1 MINKNETNR
10 VASVEILTE
19 YSQSHA
25 VAKMIAD
32 SVPSAYFCTFTIAD
46 GRKIPHNKHGQ
57 GVSEATP
64 LDMLF
69 SADEVLAMDT
79 PSRYIG
85 LVMHRPISDHGDVL
99 FVLDVDTKHSDAP
112 TDIAI
117 QSLGKRAKDHE
128 LLTERSVSGRGRHV
142 FGFAK
147 PDETI
152 LPKYNLGNRQEVEV
166 FGMPKSPKKSVLL
179 TGDMLTME
187 HLGGNPVNLHDLLDE
202 VGIIKRH
209 HDAFPPKPAPALIP
223 KAYERSFDEDYSRAA
238 DAISYI
244 DPDVDYND
252 WIALGQALQAG
263 LGDAG
268 FQIWDEWSS
277 AGGKYSGTNDLE
289 YHWRSFTPTKGVTIA
304 TVFGMAKAAG
314 YVPPT
319 RQQKTMS
326 AVEAF
331 QIPNPSSYPSLNQP
345 DAPQDSAAVPKPSV
359 ELGWP
364 EHRLDLTKLQPT
376 RYLIEGFLA
385 HSFMILAGMAAVG
398 KTSGLIS
405 LCLTIAGFKL
415 EGSDLITK
423 RPRKIIYVTEDM
435 HQVQQILFA
444 MCKHMDLDQQLVSD
458 AFIMM
463 EAKRSEVDELLLLS
477 HNVVRHTVN
486 GNRPFIILDTA
497 NATLALENEND
508 NSEAGSYISAL
519 KQTIYVQLDT
529 PMAIIAHTPKA
540 YSKTDEDASARGAS
554 AFVGD
559 VTLTSIMYI
568 DDQDN
573 RVMKLQ
579 KTRYEPAFREVIFT
593 STLIEEPV
601 LDDLNEI
608 QTVRCRISIPHS
620 LSIEAKANS
629 SIQKQLDQDLEKIDK
644 ACVHITDTINKFG
657 PVAIKMGSGGAKN
670 PPKEIAGLHRMVW
683 NDVYANVPGASK
695 SADTRRAVRN
705 GAYERFE
712 MEPHEG
718 WCVLRMR
725 QNLMA
730 SAGQEGAGVDYDV

>member
-1 MINKNETNR
+1 MERKHETNHK
-10 VASVEILTE
+10 ASMQILTE
-19 YSQSHA
+19 YQQSHA
-25 VAKMIAD
+25 VAKMIA
-32 SVPSAYFCTFTIAD
+32 SSAPSAYFCTFTIND
-46 GRKIPHNKHGQ
+46 GRKIPHHRQGQ

-79 PSRYIG
+79 PPRYMG
-85 LVMHRPISDHGDVL
+85 LVMHRPIVDRDDVF

-147 PDETI
+147 PDDTI
-152 LPKYNLGNRQEVEV
+152 LGKYNLGNRQEVEV

-179 TGDMLTME
+179 TGDMLTMDNI
-187 HLGGNPVNLHDLLDE
+187 GGNPVNLKHLLDD
-202 VGIIKRH
+202 VGIIRRH
-209 HDAFPPKPAPALIP
+209 HDAFPPKPAPVQTP
-223 KAYERSFDEDYSRAA
+223 TTYERSFDEDYGRAA
-238 DAISYI
+238 DAISHI
-244 DPDVDYND
+244 DADLDYNE

-268 FQIWDEWSS
+268 FQIWDDWSS

-289 YHWRSFTPTKGVTIA
+289 YHWRSFTPTKGVTLA

-319 RQQKTMS
+319 KQQKTMS

-331 QIPNPSSYPSLNQP
+331 QIPNPSTYPSL
-345 DAPQDSAAVPKPSV
+345 DVTYAPQEAPKPSV

-444 MCKHMDLDQQLVSD
+444 MCKHMNLDQQLVSD

-463 EAKRSEVDELLLLS
+463 EAKRSEVEELLLLS

-529 PMAIIAHTPKA
+529 PLAIIAHTPKTFTK
-540 YSKTDEDASARGAS
+540 SDEDASARGAS

-601 LDDLNEI
+601 LDDLDEI
-608 QTVRCRISIPHS
+608 QTVRCRISVPHS
-620 LSIEAKANS
+620 LSNEAKINS
-629 SIQKQLDQDLEKIDK
+629 NIQKQLDQDLEKIDK
-644 ACVHITDTINKFG
+644 ACVHVADTINRFG
-657 PVAIKMGSGGAKN
+657 PVAIKMGSGGDKN
-670 PPKEIAGLHRMVW
+670 PPASIAHLHRMVW

-705 GAYERFE
+705 GAYERFD
-712 MEPHEG
+712 MEPHDG

-725 QNLMA
+725 QDMLA
-730 SAGQEGAGVDYDV
+730 SGSGADNGV

>member
-1 MINKNETNR
+1 
-10 VASVEILTE
+10 
-19 YSQSHA
+19 
-25 VAKMIAD
+25 
-32 SVPSAYFCTFTIAD
+32 
-46 GRKIPHNKHGQ
+46 
-57 GVSEATP
+57 
-64 LDMLF
+64 
-69 SADEVLAMDT
+69 
-79 PSRYIG
+79 
-85 LVMHRPISDHGDVL
+85 
-99 FVLDVDTKHSDAP
+99 
-112 TDIAI
+112 
-117 QSLGKRAKDHE
+117 
-128 LLTERSVSGRGRHV
+128 
-142 FGFAK
+142 
-147 PDETI
+147 
-152 LPKYNLGNRQEVEV
+152 
-166 FGMPKSPKKSVLL
+166 
-179 TGDMLTME
+179 
-187 HLGGNPVNLHDLLDE
+187 
-202 VGIIKRH
+202 
-209 HDAFPPKPAPALIP
+209 
-223 KAYERSFDEDYSRAA
+223 
-238 DAISYI
+238 
-244 DPDVDYND
+244 
-252 WIALGQALQAG
+252 
-263 LGDAG
+263 
-268 FQIWDEWSS
+268 
-277 AGGKYSGTNDLE
+277 
-289 YHWRSFTPTKGVTIA
+289 
-304 TVFGMAKAAG
+304 
-314 YVPPT
+314 
-319 RQQKTMS
+319 
-326 AVEAF
+326 
-331 QIPNPSSYPSLNQP
+331 
-345 DAPQDSAAVPKPSV
+345 
-359 ELGWP
+359 
-364 EHRLDLTKLQPT
+364 
-376 RYLIEGFLA
+376 
-385 HSFMILAGMAAVG
+385 MILAGMAAVG

-415 EGSDLITK
+415 EGSDLTTK

-629 SIQKQLDQDLEKIDK
+629 SIQKQLDQDLEKIDR

-725 QNLMA
+725 QDMVA
-730 SAGQEGAGVDYDV
+730 SGSGANNGV